1 MHGTTPLLND
11 IPLALPSACTGFH
24 QGRAIRSGRFAQNL
38 CKLSAFDLAC
48 NPSAEALG
56 DAGMRPCRPEINNAQ
71 TIENVVFRPYV
82 RLMPTRG
89 PWAPRRRKN
98 NNMTRPLPAAQA
110 GPASVPDNL
119 ADQDLA
125 AWLDACWRAK
135 RPVGYLHAAY
145 LCKVVDLSDPDRT
158 LHPADPE
165 NEAKKVLKKLVTR
178 GLLQHLELPPATLE
192 QTRTADP
199 SWILFPVDSQATVNG
214 LIDTRQDLL
223 GRIAG
228 RGKDITPQTA
238 QKVWSDAG
246 ARCMFEGCGKDL
258 ADVPFYKGSARV
270 GYLAHI
276 IASDPRGPRGTPSES
291 HLRANDPDNVM
302 LLCDEHHRLID
313 SFAPGEYSA
322 DTLYAMRQS
331 HRDLV
336 RSYLDSLA
344 FPRAK
349 AATLHANLAQVPTYF
364 QESEFIEAILAI
376 GRAMHPS
383 GVVHYIR
390 RTAQRDDRNSPGFW
404 ANYLREH
411 ENHIRQLV
419 SSFNDPGASETD
431 EFAVFPLHHIA
442 TMVLAGRIM
451 GEARAIQVF
460 QYHRQRS
467 TWVWDPD
474 ASPLPPGTFSVS
486 ALPTDRSDEVLVTI
500 ELTARIDE
508 DAMPDELASA
518 IADDRIPWLR
528 ITLPNPR
535 FDCISHPA
543 DLDQFM
549 HVARRTIN
557 HVQDVMRVRKVH
569 LIAISPPSSVF
580 RFGQM
585 LQAGHHPEYTIYDRA
600 GRDDKFVPA
609 FSITGHDVSADCDSG
624 RPISISLR

>member
-1 MHGTTPLLND
+1 
-11 IPLALPSACTGFH
+11 
-24 QGRAIRSGRFAQNL
+24 
-38 CKLSAFDLAC
+38 
-48 NPSAEALG
+48 
-56 DAGMRPCRPEINNAQ
+56 
-71 TIENVVFRPYV
+71 
-82 RLMPTRG
+82 
-89 PWAPRRRKN
+89 
-98 NNMTRPLPAAQA
+98 MTNSLLPAIQA
-110 GPASVPDNL
+110 NHNHAPDNL
-119 ADQDLA
+119 ADQELA
-125 AWLDACWRAK
+125 TWLDACWRAK
-135 RPVGYLHAAY
+135 RSVGYLHGSY
-145 LCKVVDLSDPDRT
+145 VCKVVDLSDPDLT

-165 NEAKKVLKKLVTR
+165 NEAKKSLKKLVTR
-178 GLLQHLELPPATLE
+178 GLLQHVELPQTTLARA
-192 QTRTADP
+192 RTIDP
-199 SWILFPVDSQATVNG
+199 SWILFPVDSPTAVNG
-214 LIDTRQDLL
+214 LVDTRQEIL
-223 GRIAG
+223 GRVAG
-228 RGKDITPQTA
+228 RGQDITPQTSLR
-238 QKVWSDAG
+238 VWSDAG
-246 ARCMFEGCGKDL
+246 ARCMFEGCAMDL
-258 ADVPFYKGSARV
+258 SHVPFYKGSARV

-276 IASDPRGPRGTPSES
+276 IASDPRGPRGSAAES
-291 HLRANDPDNVM
+291 HLRSNDPDNVM

-313 SFAPGEYSA
+313 SFAPDEYPA
-322 DTLYAMRQS
+322 DMLYSMRQS

-349 AATLHANLAQVPTYF
+349 AVTLHANLAQVPTYF
-364 QESEFIEAILAI
+364 QESEFIEAILAT
-376 GRAMHPS
+376 GRAMQP
-383 GVVHYIR
+383 GVLHYIR
-390 RTAQRDDRNSPGFW
+390 RTTQRDERNSPGFW

-419 SSFNDPGASETD
+419 SSFNDPDVSGME

-460 QYHRQRS
+460 QYHRQRG
-467 TWVWDPD
+467 TWAWDPNT
-474 ASPLPPGTFSVS
+474 SPLPADTFGVN
-486 ALPTDRSDEVLVTI
+486 ALPTNRSGEVLITL
-500 ELTARIDE
+500 ELTARIDD
-508 DAMPDELASA
+508 DAMPVELAPA
-518 IADDRIPWLR
+518 VADGCMPWLR

-609 FSITGHDVSADCDSG
+609 FSITGHDVSASCDSG